1 MPPESGS
8 QAFKQQQGLQ
18 QVHGCKAIKKEHPRP
33 QEEVEEELF
42 LPSALN
48 AGVVL
53 LIPESS
59 GCSLY
64 PVTQFSSQL
73 ITCRLRASGPRSLR
87 SCLSL
92 PEELRARSP
101 CCSPRPTFGKASADA
116 DAPAFTNHGGKAHQ
130 RVDFK
135 WHSGVFVIPPLC

>member
-8 QAFKQQQGLQ
+8 QAFKRQQGLQ
-18 QVHGCKAIKKEHPRP
+18 QVRGCKAIKKEHPRP
-33 QEEVEEELF
+33 QEEEELF

-73 ITCRLRASGPRSLR
+73 ITCRLRASGPRSLG

-92 PEELRARSP
+92 PEELCARSP
-101 CCSPRPTFGKASADA
+101 FCSPRPTFGKASADA
-116 DAPAFTNHGGKAHQ
+116 DTPAFTNHGGKAHQ

-135 WHSGVFVIPPLC
+135 